1 MGPSCHWCNKKT
13 PYVHVVKVK
22 IVTRGSKRLITKE
35 DITICKKCEHDLK
48 EYERSWEVL
57 SH

>member
-1 MGPSCHWCNKKT
+1 MGNSCHWCNKKT
-13 PYVHVVKVK
+13 PYVHITKVKVA
-22 IVTRGSKRLITKE
+22 THGSKQKTKE
-35 DITICKKCEHDLK
+35 NLVICKKCEQDLR